1 MKANYNIFFK
11 GVVIMP
17 NNNEQQGQPKPQSG
31 SHKVKNKNHS
41 KQKKGSHHD
50 M

>member
-1 MKANYNIFFK
+1 MFGGKF
-11 GVVIMP
+11 MP
-17 NNNEQQGQPKPQSG
+17 NQSSQKGQQEPQSG

>member
-1 MKANYNIFFK
+1 MA
-11 GVVIMP
+11 
-17 NNNEQQGQPKPQSG
+17 NNNNHEGQSKPQNG

-41 KQKKGSHHD
+41 KQKKGSSHD